1 MKKIRKFLFVSL
13 FALVLFG
20 CSKKTNTGTKT
31 NTNTN
36 DDTSQKQEE
45 TFTIKFVD
53 SDDTLLEEVKVKKG
67 DTPTF
72 SKANPTKASDAYS
85 YTFNGWDKAIT
96 AASAD
101 TTYKATYTQTAI
113 DFDINYELNGGTN
126 NENNPSK
133 YNITMDDITLADP
146 TKEGYSFN
154 GWLSGSTTITTIDTS
169 SAKNIDVEATWSIN
183 SYDVDIVK
191 SMNDAG
197 TFTGSGT
204 YEFNSEVTLTATTN
218 TGYKFVGFYEGTE
231 LLSDEANYSFPMP
244 AKELAIVAVWE
255 YDTYT
260 VSVQND
266 NSNYGSISG
275 DGTYAYKSNV
285 TLTATPNTGYS
296 FKGWYLNDALKSNS
310 ATYSFEMPNND
321 IELVAKWEVNLYEIT
336 IVNQI
341 TGTTISGAV
350 SGSNYAYSEAMT
362 LTISNAAD
370 RKWVKWSRNDGV
382 EYVGNEYSFNVPA
395 RSLTITVSYL
405 ETEYYKNGNTV
416 YFGYYPQSLES
427 DSTIISNLNAKVT
440 KLPTDADNDWISYG
454 YYDERNTTAYMWYID
469 VDLNNDGLL
478 DYRGVYFTK
487 YRPFDYSASAT
498 SGNSYIPSNGFTIEN
513 VYWFKYEVI
522 KWNVIATND
531 NKVTLLADLTL
542 DCQEYFLYESNF
554 EFEHNGGT
562 GTANDYVLSN
572 IRIWLNNQF
581 YNTAFSSAEKAIIK
595 ESTVTNS
602 ETRTSDGITV
612 DYYDYET
619 TSDNVYL
626 LSWREAVGIGGGDGT
641 AYARIQGAR
650 KTGSNTIWMLR
661 SPDQSRSSITIHYGG
676 STAAWSAATLN
687 GVRPAICIEL

>member
-1 MKKIRKFLFVSL
+1 MKKLNKFLFVCL

-96 AASAD
+96 AASSD

-133 YNITMDDITLADP
+133 YNITMDNITLSDP
-146 TKEGYSFN
+146 SKEGYSFT

-244 AKELAIVAVWE
+244 AKALAIVAVWE

-341 TGTTISGAV
+341 TGTTISGAI

-362 LTISNAAD
+362 LTISNASD
-370 RKWVKWSRNDGV
+370 RKWVRWSRNDGV

-469 VDLNNDGLL
+469 VDLNNDGFL

-487 YRPFDYSASAT
+487 YRPSDYSASAT
-498 SGNSYIPSNGFTIEN
+498 SGNSHIPGNGFTIEN

-626 LSWREAVGIGGGDGT
+626 LSWREAAGIGGGDGT

-650 KTGSNTIWMLR
+650 KIGSNTIWMLR
-661 SPDQSRSSITIHYGG
+661 SPDQSRSSITIHYGA